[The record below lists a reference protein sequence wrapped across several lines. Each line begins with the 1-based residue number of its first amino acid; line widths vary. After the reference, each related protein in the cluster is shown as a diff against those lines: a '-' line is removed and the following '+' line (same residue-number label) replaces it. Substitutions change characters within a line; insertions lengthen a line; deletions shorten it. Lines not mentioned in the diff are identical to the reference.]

1 MKTMYWLI
9 VVAATLSFSMLHF
22 TSPTATAIA
31 GSASAWCE
39 FESCPGGC
47 AMSGFDNNTCGSAGY
62 NYKCMGGMQNPDGS
76 WEWYEGDHTCE
87 CSGGSSVC
95 LHP

>member
-47 AMSGFDNNTCGSAGY
+47 AMSGFDNNLS
-62 NYKCMGGMQNPDGS
+62 
-76 WEWYEGDHTCE
+76 
-87 CSGGSSVC
+87 
-95 LHP
+95 